1 MISMKSFINLTKN
14 KQVVIFLI
22 LITTFSQ
29 LFKFHSFFLEY
40 SAWQYSDWVINYQGG
55 FVRRGFIG
63 EILFII
69 HQLFSVNLDLLVLF
83 LVSSII
89 ILISILLIKSLKY
102 LGNSYI
108 NYLILLS
115 PGFFLYSLMNSE
127 IVGRKDILFIALIGS
142 FVFLEKKLSRNL
154 LTTYLIISIFVTS
167 LSHSGLIFYAP
178 YIISLYLLIFIQRGY
193 AVSITEMLA
202 ISSSMLIIVLLI
214 FFNQGTQ
221 QQVLEICGSIKDFIN
236 ENCKDYGQISWI
248 GNDMKDYFFEKR
260 SIDINFFKSFTIY
273 LISIIFVHLFLFIK
287 LSKITIST
295 KFSFFKKFN
304 IKIFIVL
311 LFLLTLPAYVFGL
324 DWGRYIYISYSSIF
338 FIFIYCLKEKIFLSN
353 FDFKLSKFLS
363 LILIFVYSFSWTFPF
378 YKAEAFKLPLKK
390 PIQRILKVF

>member
-154 LTTYLIISIFVTS
+154 LTTYLILSIFVTS

-260 SIDINFFKSFTIY
+260 GIGINFFRSFIIY
-273 LISIIFVHLFLFIK
+273 LISLIFVHLFLFIK
-287 LSKITIST
+287 LSKIIISS
-295 KFSFFKKFN
+295 KFSFFKKLN

-353 FDFKLSKFLS
+353 FDFKLNKFLS
-363 LILIFVYSFSWTFPF
+363 LILIFVYSFCWTFPF
-378 YKAEAFKLPLKK
+378 YNAEAFKLPLKK
-390 PIQRILKVF
+390 PIQKILKVF